1 MGCDSH
7 LPNRPPPPA
16 ADAINAMSMTAAAR
30 AIAARAAPASLR
42 RTGTPS
48 RCSSSSK
55 SPILLASLTSSSL
68 PALINSAR
76 LLDRVW
82 PLVPSSSSSS
92 QHSPPS
98 PCSHSLPSFSSSS
111 DMNAEFM
118 KRSGTSQ
125 RLFILHHAPDSAVA
139 LLQVALRRPSSCPPP
154 ISSLFCSSAQ
164 HAEATATHAFFYRLC
179 QL

>member
-1 MGCDSH
+1 
-7 LPNRPPPPA
+7 
-16 ADAINAMSMTAAAR
+16 MSTAAAAR

-42 RTGTPS
+42 LTCAPS

-55 SPILLASLTSSSL
+55 PPILLTSLTSSSL

-82 PLVPSSSSSS
+82 PLVPSSSS
-92 QHSPPS
+92 QHSPQS
-98 PCSHSLPSFSSSS
+98 SCSHSLPSTPSSS
-111 DMNAEFM
+111 DIDAEFM
-118 KRSGTSQ
+118 KRSGASQ

-154 ISSLFCSSAQ
+154 ISTLFCSSAQ
-164 HAEATATHAFFYRLC
+164 HAEATATHAFLYRLC
-179 QL
+179 QR